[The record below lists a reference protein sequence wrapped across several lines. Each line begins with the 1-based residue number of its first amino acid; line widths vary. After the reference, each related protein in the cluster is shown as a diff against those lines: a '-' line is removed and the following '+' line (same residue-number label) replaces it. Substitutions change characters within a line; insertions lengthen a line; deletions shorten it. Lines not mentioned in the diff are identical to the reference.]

1 MSQISNL
8 LELYN
13 SSEDPA
19 SKQRFLT
26 KIQRCLIKSQEFGD
40 EKLQLISQ
48 IVEMVRWK
56 ILDNIFREFCQC
68 LWIAHEIFGA
78 IFQQSM

>member
-48 IVEMVRWK
+48 IVEMVR
-56 ILDNIFREFCQC
+56 
-68 LWIAHEIFGA
+68 
-78 IFQQSM
+78 